1 MAINRNAYPC
11 REIEMAERLTGKK
24 EFGRFREI
32 PNTIKLAIIEAT
44 SVKNARSSIIP
55 FHGLVWCYLLS
66 VALRERYSLTFLSIP
81 LTVS

>member
-1 MAINRNAYPC
+1 M
-11 REIEMAERLTGKK
+11 
-24 EFGRFREI
+24 
-32 PNTIKLAIIEAT
+32 KLATIEAT

-55 FHGLVWCYLLS
+55 FLRLAWCYLLS